1 MRLVTVF
8 EKTVTVWL
16 GDVLLLNDLLC
27 CLAVGCV
34 PGTRGKPPLAW
45 RPGGRTDGFALWRR
59 RDPCPEASTSPSCK
73 PRSVRLIEV
82 VTAFEEDQQMTV
94 FEDSHHR

>member
-34 PGTRGKPPLAW
+34 PGTRGKPPLA
-45 RPGGRTDGFALWRR
+45 
-59 RDPCPEASTSPSCK
+59 
-73 PRSVRLIEV
+73 
-82 VTAFEEDQQMTV
+82 
-94 FEDSHHR
+94 